1 MNLELKNEHSVI
13 FNQIWFKIN
22 GQMPIKFNLLRLVY
36 YIQIDGSRGII
47 NRKVDVKVFVAGI
60 LSFVH
65 VASIPRLN
73 ITKSQLY

>member
-1 MNLELKNEHSVI
+1 
-13 FNQIWFKIN
+13 
-22 GQMPIKFNLLRLVY
+22 MPLKFNLLRLVY

-65 VASIPRLN
+65 VTSIPRLN